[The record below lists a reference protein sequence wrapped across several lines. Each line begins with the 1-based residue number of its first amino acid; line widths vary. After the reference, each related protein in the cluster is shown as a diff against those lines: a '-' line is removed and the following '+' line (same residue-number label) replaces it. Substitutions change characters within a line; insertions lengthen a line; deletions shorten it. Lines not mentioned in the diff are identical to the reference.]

1 MAEERTG
8 QPRRAEGGAH
18 AKPKEPAQR
27 PRHSRRS
34 RRLWPLVLL
43 AAAALCVVL
52 AVAFV
57 PVLEVTGDSMAPTL
71 ASGDVLLLQKTQRL
85 APGDV
90 CGFRW
95 QDKILLK
102 RVIGGPGDTVDID
115 DDGKVRVNG
124 ELLEE
129 PYVEEPALGECD
141 INFPYQVPE
150 NCYFVLG
157 DHRETSIDSRS
168 TVVGCVETSQIVGR
182 VWVRVAPLG
191 RFAFIR

>member
-1 MAEERTG
+1 MEEERRG
-8 QPRRAEGGAH
+8 QLRRTEGGAH
-18 AKPKEPAQR
+18 AKPREPAR
-27 PRHSRRS
+27 PPRHSRRS
-34 RRLWPLVLL
+34 QRLWPLVLL
-43 AAAALCVVL
+43 AAFALCVAL
-52 AVAFV
+52 AVGFV
-57 PVLEVTGDSMAPTL
+57 PVLEVTGDSMNPTL

-85 APGDV
+85 APGDI

-115 DDGKVRVNG
+115 DEGKVSVNG
-124 ELLEE
+124 QLLDE
-129 PYVEEPALGECD
+129 PYVEESALGECD

-157 DHRETSIDSRS
+157 DHRKTSIDSRS
-168 TVVGCVETSQIVGR
+168 TVVGCVKTDQIVGR

-191 RFAFIR
+191 RFGFIR